1 MSDKVYTEVEA
12 NGFAFECPLCKSKLE
27 EVHSKAVLTED
38 EQRSCRV
45 QIERLQDELQQFDTY
60 VVPAKFFGPGH
71 QSAYV
76 GFTAE
81 YALEDPSNV
90 DWIISSDS
98 YLGSLRKQ
106 PEAKVSDLL

>member
-1 MSDKVYTEVEA
+1 M
-12 NGFAFECPLCKSKLE
+12 
-27 EVHSKAVLTED
+27 
-38 EQRSCRV
+38 
-45 QIERLQDELQQFDTY
+45 
-60 VVPAKFFGPGH
+60 VPAKFFGPGH

-98 YLGSLRKQ
+98 YLGSLQKQ